1 MKVLHII
8 TGLSMGGAEMML
20 LKTLKATDKN
30 KFEPLVISLTD
41 SGEIGSRIKELG
53 VPVLALS
60 MSSGVSGLL
69 SIFRLV
75 KQIKK
80 ASPEIIQTWM
90 YHADLLGGLAA
101 KLAGYRN
108 IVWNIRNSDLDPLK
122 TKLHTRITVKVCAF
136 LSSWV
141 PKKIISNSSNSALIH
156 QQAGYQKD
164 KFTII
169 PNGFDLQEFS
179 NDKKTRESVRKELGF
194 DEDICLIGFVARFDP
209 QKDHKGFVEAAALLK
224 SKVNNVHFLLIG
236 KDIDADNQQLNNWIN
251 SVGLTDSFRLLG
263 LRSDVSRITSAF
275 DLATSSSSYGE
286 AFPNV
291 IGEAMACGIPC
302 VVTDVGDSAL
312 IIGATGKVVPPDNPQ
327 ALADAWQSLLLKS
340 DAERHELGLIARK
353 RIEENFSI
361 KAITRQYEHLYMDVV
376 G

>member
-1 MKVLHII
+1 
-8 TGLSMGGAEMML
+8 MML
-20 LKTLKATDKN
+20 LKILKASDKT

-41 SGEIGSRIKELG
+41 SGEIGPRIEELG
-53 VPVLALS
+53 VSVIALG
-60 MSSGVSGLL
+60 MSSGVVGLF

-75 KQIKK
+75 GQIKK
-80 ASPEIIQTWM
+80 TSPDLIQTWM
-90 YHADLLGGLAA
+90 YHADLLGGLAS

-108 IVWNIRNSDLDPLK
+108 IVWNIRNSNLDPLK
-122 TKLHTRITVKVCAF
+122 TKLHTRTTVKVCAF
-136 LSSWV
+136 LSRWV

-164 KFTII
+164 KFMII
-169 PNGFDLQEFS
+169 PNGFDLEEFS
-179 NDKKTRESVRKELGF
+179 SNKKTKESVRKELGI
-194 DEDICLIGFVARFDP
+194 DDDTCLIGLVARFDP

-224 SKVNNVHFLLIG
+224 SKINNVHFLLIG

-251 SVGLTDSFRLLG
+251 SFGIADSFRLLG
-263 LRSDVSRITSAF
+263 LRSDVSRITSAL

-312 IIGATGKVVPPDNPQ
+312 IIGTTGKVVPPGNPQ
-327 ALADAWQSLLLKS
+327 ALADAWESLLLKS
-340 DAERHELGLIARK
+340 DAERHELGLFARK

-361 KAITRQYEHLYMDVV
+361 KVITRQYEHLYMDVV